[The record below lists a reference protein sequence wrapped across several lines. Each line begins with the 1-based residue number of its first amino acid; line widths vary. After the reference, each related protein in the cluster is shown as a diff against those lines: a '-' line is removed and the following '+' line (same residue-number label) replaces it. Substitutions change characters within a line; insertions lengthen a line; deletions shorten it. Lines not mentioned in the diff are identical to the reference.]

1 MLRVFLWR
9 KKNALWIWAI
19 ANSGVCTRIAV
30 VSYQHWKFIFIC
42 TKSENP
48 VFMHGFLYSGI
59 YMVYWLVLNVH
70 HKFCCFNIRYIS
82 SNILA
87 LNSLHFKICTFLLIY
102 TPGLYINERNSRVMV
117 MHIENFTKPHYLVLL
132 MCKSN
137 KKNQLSV
144 FDSILLVYF

>member
-1 MLRVFLWR
+1 MLYEYEQLQILGCVQELLLSHTNIENSFLF
-9 KKNALWIWAI
+9 ALNLKILF
-19 ANSGVCTRIAV
+19 SCM
-30 VSYQHWKFIFIC
+30 VSYIDKLNF
-42 TKSENP
+42 KSN
-48 VFMHGFLYSGI
+48 
-59 YMVYWLVLNVH
+59 MVQWLVLNLH

-137 KKNQLSV
+137 EKNQLSV